1 MVATLLHAKM
11 HHINIVNGVATRE
24 KRRVTV
30 LQSGQSSPR
39 LGVASTAHF
48 DQHIN
53 YKETTLH

>member
-48 DQHIN
+48 DQHIMP
-53 YKETTLH
+53 